1 LKRETGSFTKMT
13 KPNFKQMTRKELKTY
28 IRQNPTDDEA
38 IRELF
43 VNRRS
48 PNAKIYPY
56 PYNMTKE
63 ELDNVFRPQCDR
75 RSP

>member
-1 LKRETGSFTKMT
+1 MT
-13 KPNFKQMTRKELKTY
+13 KPNFTQMTRKELKTY

-48 PNAKIYPY
+48 PNAKTYPF
-56 PYNMTKE
+56 PYDMSKE
-63 ELDNVFRPQCDR
+63 ELDNILRPKHNY
-75 RSP
+75 

>member
-1 LKRETGSFTKMT
+1 MTQPDFTKMT
-13 KPNFKQMTRKELKTY
+13 RQELKAY
-28 IRQNPTDDEA
+28 IRQHPTDDEA

-48 PNAKIYPY
+48 PDAKTYPF

-63 ELDNVFRPQCDR
+63 ELTEIFRPKNHN
-75 RSP
+75 

>member
-1 LKRETGSFTKMT
+1 MT
-13 KPNFKQMTRKELKTY
+13 KPNFTQMTRKELKTY
-28 IRQNPTDDEA
+28 IRQHPTDEEA

-48 PNAKIYPY
+48 PNAKSYPF

-63 ELDNVFRPQCDR
+63 ELDDIFRPKR
-75 RSP
+75 IN

>member
-1 LKRETGSFTKMT
+1 MT

-48 PNAKIYPY
+48 PKAKTYPF

-63 ELDNVFRPQCDR
+63 ELDGIFRPK
-75 RSP
+75 PAN

>member
-1 LKRETGSFTKMT
+1 
-13 KPNFKQMTRKELKTY
+13 MTRQELKTY
-28 IRQNPTDDEA
+28 IRQHPTDDEA

-48 PNAKIYPY
+48 PNAKSYPF

-63 ELDNVFRPQCDR
+63 ELDNIFRPKR
-75 RSP
+75 IN

>member
-1 LKRETGSFTKMT
+1 MT
-13 KPNFKQMTRKELKTY
+13 KPNFTRMTRKELKTY

-48 PNAKIYPY
+48 PNAKAYPY
-56 PYNMTKE
+56 PYDMTKE
-63 ELDNVFRPQCDR
+63 ELDNIFRPKHTN
-75 RSP
+75 

>member
-1 LKRETGSFTKMT
+1 MNKETGNFTKMT
-13 KPNFKQMTRKELKTY
+13 KPNFTQMTRKELKTY

-48 PNAKIYPY
+48 PNAKKYPY
-56 PYNMTKE
+56 PHSMSKE
-63 ELDNVFRPQCDR
+63 ELDNIFRSKSQN
-75 RSP
+75 

>member
-1 LKRETGSFTKMT
+1 METGSFTKMT
-13 KPNFKQMTRKELKTY
+13 KPDFTQMTRKELKTY

-43 VNRRS
+43 INRRS
-48 PNAKIYPY
+48 PNAKTYPF

-63 ELDNVFRPQCDR
+63 ELTEVFRPKNTN
-75 RSP
+75 

>member
-1 LKRETGSFTKMT
+1 MT
-13 KPNFKQMTRKELKTY
+13 KPNFTKMTRKELKTY
-28 IRQNPTDDEA
+28 IRQHPTDDEA

-48 PNAKIYPY
+48 PNAKSYPF

-63 ELDNVFRPQCDR
+63 ELDNIFRPKR
-75 RSP
+75 IN

>member
-1 LKRETGSFTKMT
+1 MMKPDFTL
-13 KPNFKQMTRKELKTY
+13 MTRKDLKAY
-28 IRQNPTDDEA
+28 ILQHPTDDDA

-48 PNAKIYPY
+48 PKAKTYPF

-63 ELDNVFRPQCDR
+63 ELDEIFR
-75 RSP
+75 SKHTK

>member
-1 LKRETGSFTKMT
+1 MNR
-13 KPNFKQMTRKELKTY
+13 QELKAY
-28 IRQNPTDDEA
+28 IRQHPNNDEA

-48 PNAKIYPY
+48 PNAKRYPF

-63 ELDNVFRPQCDR
+63 LNTLIKAAGNEPATNCN
-75 RSP
+75 SY

>member
-1 LKRETGSFTKMT
+1 MS
-13 KPNFKQMTRKELKTY
+13 KPNFTQMTRKELKTY

-48 PNAKIYPY
+48 PNAKNYPY
-56 PYNMTKE
+56 PYDMTKE
-63 ELDNVFRPQCDR
+63 ELDDVFRPKYTN
-75 RSP
+75 

>member
-1 LKRETGSFTKMT
+1 MT